1 MAQLAVEWAKGVKFD
16 WIMDRSRLGTRAMSP
31 GTQGP
36 PGQATQGGSGGG
48 SRASDLGSFH
58 PDLEESCGTGDIIFP
73 SKETIYR
80 EFCSFGRRVEDHAI
94 LKGKATARADLST
107 CVRGTA
113 LYWWLN
119 TLSQD
124 EKDTMRLCLTFNL
137 LPCIG
142 WPARCL
148 LQAVG
153 ICVPTIPGRLL
164 AAVRRPQIPLPLF
177 RLAELV
183 SSVPLAVSSRS

>member
-1 MAQLAVEWAKGVKFD
+1 MVQLAVEWTKGVKFD
-16 WIMDRSRLGTRAMSP
+16 WTIDQSRLGTTAMST

-124 EKDTMRLCLTFNL
+124 EKDTMRENSFLYQLRLCLTFNL
-137 LPCIG
+137 LACIG

-148 LQAVG
+148 LRAVG
-153 ICVPTIPGRLL
+153 ICVPTMPGRTW
-164 AAVRRPQIPLPLF
+164 A
-177 RLAELV
+177 
-183 SSVPLAVSSRS
+183 STW